1 MPEILKIAANLTH
14 PISLAAFAVAI
25 VLLVLRLKKKIPSQF
40 WIVIPILVIAPI
52 AISAWIEVRKIDA
65 ERDKGQINANLA
77 DSANQAIYRVRVT
90 VIDAQQIPVEDARVW
105 SSMGG
110 EPKKVAGGW
119 QFDIPKA
126 SKPKDGK
133 LTIYASLPNKFLKGS
148 KELLLSDDYNP
159 GVSIQLA
166 SENSASVRGI
176 VVDERGRAI
185 PGARVSVAGYEN
197 EAVVTQD
204 GGSFVLPAH
213 AAADQQVLLH
223 AEKKGFGAT
232 QQWHPAGDFP
242 ATITLDRR

>member
-1 MPEILKIAANLTH
+1 MPDILHIAANLTH
-14 PISLAAFAVAI
+14 PISLAAFAIAI
-25 VLLVLRLKKKIPSQF
+25 ILLVLRLKKKVPSQF
-40 WIVIPILVIAPI
+40 WIVIPILVVAPI
-52 AISAWIEVRKIDA
+52 IISASIEMQKIKA
-65 ERDKGQINANLA
+65 EREKGQINANLI
-77 DSANQAIYRVRVT
+77 DSVNQSIYRVRAT
-90 VIDAQQIPVEDARVW
+90 VVDPQQIPVDDAKVW

-110 EPKKVAGGW
+110 EPKRVAGGW

-126 SKPKDGK
+126 SRPRDGK

-166 SENSASVRGI
+166 SESSASVRGI
-176 VVDERGRAI
+176 IVDGRGRAI
-185 PGARVSVAGYEN
+185 PGARVSVVGYES

-213 AAADQQVLLH
+213 AATDQQVLLH
-223 AEKKGFGAT
+223 AEKKGFAAM

-242 ATITLDRR
+242 ATITLERK